1 MEYKFTSEI
10 THDLTLQKEFSHTY
24 RCSSTHSNIILFLI
38 ALAHLWYITLF
49 SNMQIIAIFLLYFAI
64 FWIQIYRN
72 TKQGDVNYRRNLIAN
87 GGKPPHIV
95 YQFAEDSILSVNL
108 DNDGRV
114 LYSYDQIKAMIESK
128 NLLILEMPERLCM
141 ILQKDQLTGGTPQE
155 LKAFLF
161 EKCTAM
167 RRKKLKGLTLGKWIY
182 RFYIGTMLLAMLTLL
197 FNFPGFSIW
206 DRVTG
211 RLHNGL
217 SYLEMAQELKPL
229 DISIGADTIDD
240 MELYDRDY
248 MKEFGTDYYSDNP
261 DASKVQDLLYWE
273 AAGIW
278 DPDTGEWTPSRSG
291 LFWYDTVAATEET
304 MYEDLFTG
312 LQAMESTLVFTNVQA
327 DFSKADQQAG
337 TGTVTV
343 SFDYRNGHYSFDLQ
357 YDNEWLDLTIL
368 FGLMDIFHQDE
379 LAEDLYYAYD
389 GQGVYL
395 YYNTK
400 SQVSALERK
409 TGLDFYNTA
418 SGFGFWP

>member
-10 THDLTLQKEFSHTY
+10 THDLPTHKEFASAFQY
-24 RCSSTHSNIILFLI
+24 GSARSNILLFVI
-38 ALAHLWYITLF
+38 ALCHLWYITLF
-49 SNMQIIAIFLLYFAI
+49 SNIQIIAIFLLYFAI
-64 FWIQIYRN
+64 FWILIYRN
-72 TKQGDVNYRRNLIAN
+72 ATQGDVAYRRNLVSN
-87 GGKPPHIV
+87 GGNPPHLS
-95 YQFAEDSILSVNL
+95 YQFAEDSILAVNL
-108 DNDGRV
+108 DNEGKV
-114 LYSYDQIKAMIESK
+114 TYSYGQIKSITETK
-128 NLLILEMPERLCM
+128 HLLILEMPERLCM
-141 ILQKDQLTGGTPQE
+141 ILQKDRLTGGTSQD

-161 EKCTAM
+161 EKCTAI
-167 RRKKLKGLTLGKWIY
+167 RRKKTKNLTLGKWIH

-197 FNFPGFSIW
+197 LNFPGFSIW

-229 DISIGADTIDD
+229 GIAISADTIDD

-248 MKEFGTDYYSDNP
+248 MKEFGTDYYADNP

-278 DPDTGEWTPSRSG
+278 DPDTGEWTPSKSG
-291 LFWYDTVAATEET
+291 IFWYDLEVMYVDT
-304 MYEDLFTG
+304 MYEDLLTG
-312 LQAMESTLVFTNVQA
+312 LSAMAPSLEFTNVQT
-327 DFSKADQQAG
+327 DFSKADPEAG

-343 SFDYRNGHYSFDLQ
+343 SFDYQNDHYSFELQ
-357 YDNEWLDLTIL
+357 YDSEWLDMTIL
-368 FGLMDIFHQDE
+368 FGLMDIFHQDALE
-379 LAEDLYYAYD
+379 EDLYYAYD